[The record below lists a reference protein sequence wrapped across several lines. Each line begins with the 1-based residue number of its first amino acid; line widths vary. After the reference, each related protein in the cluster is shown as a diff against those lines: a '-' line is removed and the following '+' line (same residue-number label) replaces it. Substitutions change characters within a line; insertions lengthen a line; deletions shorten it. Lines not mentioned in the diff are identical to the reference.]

1 MRTNPVDWAAARS
14 ALAEEVTRVSK
25 LLRSVDDPH
34 AAAVGQWNV
43 VEVAVHLCQAF
54 VIVPG
59 LASAD
64 LTEALEFVPGLAQ
77 RGTGS
82 LMGDIWDLGDL
93 TVEGVRRERERDL
106 HALAERVD
114 ASAAAFLAD
123 TAETAPDEARSW
135 LVDGV
140 TVDVPTL
147 TCHLLNETVVH
158 GYDIAVASGRR
169 WRIDRGHAALVVDGF
184 VFPLVDALGNA
195 LVDASRAAGLRAC
208 YAVHVRGGGRHV
220 MTFDDGTLTVG
231 PRNGRRVDC
240 HLSVDPAAFLLVVW
254 GRRSQWRAIAT
265 GQLVAWGR
273 RPWLGP
279 RLRQLV
285 RNV

>member
-1 MRTNPVDWAAARS
+1 MHTNSLDWAAARR
-14 ALAEEVTRVSK
+14 ALVEEVARVSK
-25 LLRSVDDPH
+25 LLRSVDDPR

-59 LASAD
+59 LARAD
-64 LTEALEFVPGLAQ
+64 LAEVHEFVPGLAQ

-82 LMGDIWDLGDL
+82 LLGDIWELGAVM
-93 TVEGVRRERERDL
+93 VEGVRRERERDL
-106 HALAERVD
+106 HALAERLE

-123 TAETAPDEARSW
+123 SAATAPDEAKSW

-140 TVDVPTL
+140 TVDVGTL

-158 GYDIAVASGRR
+158 GYDIALASGRR
-169 WRIDRGHAALVVDGF
+169 WRIDRRHAALVVDGF
-184 VFPLVDALGNA
+184 LFPVLSALGDA
-195 LVDASRAAGLRAC
+195 LVDASRAASVRAC
-208 YAVHVRGGGRHV
+208 YEVHVRGGARHV
-220 MTFDDGTLTVG
+220 MLFDAATLTVG
-231 PRNGRRVDC
+231 PQPGRRVDC

-254 GRRSQWRAIAT
+254 GRRSQWRAIAN

-273 RPWLGP
+273 QPWLGP